1 MSALVTNHGV
11 DVVVVEI
18 PNLSSVLHMFFH
30 HPLSKRIIFSTS
42 PAGSSIAAPRDHL
55 SNKHMMLTLLKFTTS
70 MTCFPD
76 SVSTVRHRTK

>member
-18 PNLSSVLHMFFH
+18 PNLSSVLHMFFFH
-30 HPLSKRIIFSTS
+30 HPLSKLIIFSTS

-55 SNKHMMLTLLKFTTS
+55 RNT
-70 MTCFPD
+70 
-76 SVSTVRHRTK
+76 